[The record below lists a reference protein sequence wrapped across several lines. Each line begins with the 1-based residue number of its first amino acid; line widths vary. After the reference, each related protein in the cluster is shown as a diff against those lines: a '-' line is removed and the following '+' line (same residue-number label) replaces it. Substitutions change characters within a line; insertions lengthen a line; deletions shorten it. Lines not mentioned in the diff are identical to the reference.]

1 MGELNIEKQDIIN
14 KLVEYIKY
22 HEGCDCS
29 GITIRTSECDPGL
42 IIIDRDYDNDKDCD
56 INSDDNTSRRY
67 TYTFNKD
74 ELCMINKVQQTVDK
88 LVRRNEPDLNYNI
101 NSIEIDTDN
110 NFARVVVE
118 TPNCVN
124 TIMINPI

>member
-1 MGELNIEKQDIIN
+1 
-14 KLVEYIKY
+14 
-22 HEGCDCS
+22 
-29 GITIRTSECDPGL
+29 
-42 IIIDRDYDNDKDCD
+42 
-56 INSDDNTSRRY
+56 
-67 TYTFNKD
+67 
-74 ELCMINKVQQTVDK
+74 MINKVQQTVDK

-124 TIMINPI
+124 TIMINSI

>member
-1 MGELNIEKQDIIN
+1 M
-14 KLVEYIKY
+14 
-22 HEGCDCS
+22 
-29 GITIRTSECDPGL
+29 ITIMITTPQEH
-42 IIIDRDYDNDKDCD
+42 IH
-56 INSDDNTSRRY
+56 
-67 TYTFNKD
+67 TFNKD

-124 TIMINPI
+124 TIMINSI

>member
-1 MGELNIEKQDIIN
+1 MCELNIEKQGIIN

-22 HEGCDCS
+22 HEGSDCS
-29 GITIRTSECDPGL
+29 GITIRTSESDPDL
-42 IIIDRDYDNDKDCD
+42 IIIDRDYDNDKDC
-56 INSDDNTSRRY
+56 NTSR
-67 TYTFNKD
+67 TYTHKFNKD

-124 TIMINPI
+124 TIMINSI